1 MGKRSRKR
9 MAEGADDVGTTRAER
24 DEARRRRA
32 QAQRRGEETPT
43 RRRPGRTRIE
53 DRPPA
58 PWGKF
63 PLVELVVLIGIVF
76 IVIGAITWGKQGQT
90 MVAAGVALASLGGL
104 ELSIREHFGGFRSHT
119 TLLAG
124 AAGVALMVLTFVI
137 AGADRTAYW
146 IAIAVGAGVFA
157 VVFWLLRQVFKRRSG
172 GVGFRVR

>member
-1 MGKRSRKR
+1 
-9 MAEGADDVGTTRAER
+9 MAEDDSVGTTRAER
-24 DEARRRRA
+24 DEARRMRA
-32 QAQRRGEETPT
+32 QAQRRGEKTPE

-63 PLVELVVLIGIVF
+63 PLVELVVLLGIIF
-76 IVIGAITWGKQGQT
+76 IVIGAITWGRQGQT
-90 MVAAGVALASLGGL
+90 MIAAGVALASLGGL

-124 AAGVALMVLTFVI
+124 AAGVGVMVLTFVI
-137 AGADRTAYW
+137 ASPDRNAYW
-146 IAIAVGAGVFA
+146 IPILLGVGVFA
-157 VVFWLLRQVFKRRSG
+157 LVFWLLRQVFKRRSG